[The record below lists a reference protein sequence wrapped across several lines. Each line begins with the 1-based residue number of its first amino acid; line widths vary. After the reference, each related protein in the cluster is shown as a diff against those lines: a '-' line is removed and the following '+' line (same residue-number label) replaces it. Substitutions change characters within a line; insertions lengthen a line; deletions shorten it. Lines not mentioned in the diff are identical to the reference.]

1 MLGKS
6 VVVENG
12 EHQGLVKGV
21 RIRDVLEEERLVEEW
36 IQCLPVH
43 LRLELLHPLR
53 LRDEEHLIKGNPEC
67 SKHSSGCIEQGVT
80 CV

>member
-21 RIRDVLEEERLVEEW
+21 RIRDVLEEERLVEEGVER
-36 IQCLPVH
+36 LPVH
-43 LRLELLHPLR
+43 LRLKLLHPLR
-53 LRDEEHLIKGNPEC
+53 LRDEENLRKRKP
-67 SKHSSGCIEQGVT
+67 
-80 CV
+80 

>member
-21 RIRDVLEEERLVEEW
+21 RIRDVLEEERLVEEGVER
-36 IQCLPVH
+36 LPVH
-43 LRLELLHPLR
+43 LRLKLLHPLG
-53 LRDEEHLIKGNPEC
+53 LRDEEDLGKRKP
-67 SKHSSGCIEQGVT
+67 
-80 CV
+80 